1 MGLQA
6 NVPQPYDDDEEG
18 VENNTTAD
26 DIEAALTDLQ
36 VALLYFIPSDCMN
49 KGNTTRQTQSL
60 RIHKSLDFYSSLVF
74 I

>member
-36 VALLYFIPSDCMN
+36 VALLYFIPSVCMN
-49 KGNTTRQTQSL
+49 KGKTQSL

>member
-18 VENNTTAD
+18 AENNTTAD

-36 VALLYFIPSDCMN
+36 VGLLYFIHFIMYEYKTGTPSFLLAILLI
-49 KGNTTRQTQSL
+49 K
-60 RIHKSLDFYSSLVF
+60 FYF
-74 I
+74 

>member
-36 VALLYFIPSDCMN
+36 VALLYFIPSVCMN
-49 KGNTTRQTQSL
+49 KGY
-60 RIHKSLDFYSSLVF
+60 YSSNSIF
-74 I
+74 KNT